1 LPEEFGYIF
10 IKTTGDT
17 GYLFVVVALG
27 VDAGLGHP
35 VADACGLECDF
46 NRWVILHA
54 VEIHDAE
61 GASAELTAMQVPHV
75 VVEYLTVEGLWG
87 RVLGLARVGNGNWN
101 RLIYV
106 LPVLVNIWNGWFD
119 VLFLFLFFLR
129 ILWSLSF
136 EYTRLFVQ
144 LLPKRLVLIEVDF
157 PEMRR
162 DDFDADLVGVRTA
175 AVDELVEPVVAR
187 PEPHLDLDLGQ
198 LRVEHLHCRLLRDRV
213 WVLE

>member
-1 LPEEFGYIF
+1 MPEEFGHIF

-27 VDAGLGHP
+27 VDAGLGHA
-35 VADACGLECDF
+35 VADACGLECDL
-46 NRWVILHA
+46 NRWVVLHA

-75 VVEYLTVEGLWG
+75 VVEYLTVEGLRG
-87 RVLGLARVGNGNWN
+87 RVLGLALVGNWKGV
-101 RLIYV
+101 IYV
-106 LPVLVNIWNGWFD
+106 LPVLVNIGNGWLD

-136 EYTRLFVQ
+136 EDTRLFIQ
-144 LLPKRLVLIEVDF
+144 LLPKRLILIEVDF
-157 PEMRR
+157 PEMRS

-175 AVDELVEPVVAR
+175 AVD
-187 PEPHLDLDLGQ
+187 
-198 LRVEHLHCRLLRDRV
+198 
-213 WVLE
+213 